1 MASRRRYLIT
11 GAAGEAAR
19 GIRPI
24 LRAQGIELTLLDR
37 VPVTAE
43 AGETAVRA
51 DLTDADA
58 VRDAVRGVDLV
69 VHLGGLPRE
78 RPWPDIA
85 SANIDGTRVVLEA
98 AAHEKVRHVLIA
110 SSTHVVGFW
119 PIPQAPVEDLP
130 ARPDSYY
137 GVSKVAMESLASVFA
152 DRHDMVVTLA
162 RIGTVEEA
170 PSSHR
175 SLATWLSHADFVRL
189 IEAAASHDVPGAHLV
204 WAISRNTRRWFSL
217 EPGRKVG
224 YEPQDDAE
232 AYAALVGPADDNPDN
247 GLIGAGFADASHPLG
262 VAW

>member
-1 MASRRRYLIT
+1 MAPRRYLIT
-11 GAAGEAAR
+11 GAAGKAAR

-37 VPVTAE
+37 APLTAQP
-43 AGETAVRA
+43 GETVVRAELTDAEAVRA
-51 DLTDADA
+51 
-58 VRDAVRGVDLV
+58 AVRGVDLV

-78 RPWPDIA
+78 HPWPDIA
-85 SANIDGTRVVLEA
+85 SANIDGTRVLLEA
-98 AAHEKVRHVLIA
+98 SAAEGVRHVLIA

-119 PIPQAPVEDLP
+119 PIPSAPVDDLP

-137 GVSKVAMESLASVFA
+137 GVSKVVIESLGSVFA

-162 RIGTVEEA
+162 RIGTIEEA
-170 PSSHR
+170 PSNHR
-175 SLATWLSHADFVRL
+175 SLATWLSYADFVRL
-189 IEAAASHDVPGAHLV
+189 IEAAASHDTAGAHMV

-217 EPGRKVG
+217 EPGRKIG

-232 AYAALVGPADDNPDN
+232 AYAALVGPASDNPDN
-247 GLIGAGFADASHPLG
+247 GLIGAGFADAAHPLG